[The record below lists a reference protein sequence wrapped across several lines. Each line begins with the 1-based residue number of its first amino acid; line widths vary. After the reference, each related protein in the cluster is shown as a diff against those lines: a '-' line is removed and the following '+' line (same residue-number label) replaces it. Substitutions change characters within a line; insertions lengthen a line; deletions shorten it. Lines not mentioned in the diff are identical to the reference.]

1 MTEALIFAGVA
12 LFFGLMIYGLVAE
25 RRARARMTEEEWENR
40 DRETSTL
47 GAAVMG
53 FDKILRPDLEK
64 AAAVQHDKQR
74 GQFPDGEHQGLN
86 LNGAGKPVEEEKP

>member
-1 MTEALIFAGVA
+1 MTEALILIGVA
-12 LFFGLMIYGLVAE
+12 LFFGLIIYGLVAE

-40 DRETSTL
+40 ERGTSTL

-64 AAAVQHDKQR
+64 AAAVQQDKQR

-86 LNGAGKPVEEEKP
+86 LNGSEKTVEDEKP